1 MEGFLYPYILD
12 VRALRTSM
20 HALFFYSLS
29 KMSFLIRSYINE
41 ETPVIKFLIYIED
54 LNLTLEKPSPHKI
67 FSSLWH

>member
-1 MEGFLYPYILD
+1 
-12 VRALRTSM
+12 M